1 MAMTSRKYA
10 PGEAIFTQGE
20 HGHEAYI
27 LRKGSVAILHRD
39 ASGNEA
45 AIAFRGP
52 GEMVGEMALATRER
66 RMATVRAESACTV
79 AVLTRDEIEDR
90 MTDADPI
97 LQVVLQTAFA
107 RLRELVPR

>member
-1 MAMTSRKYA
+1 MVMTSRTYA
-10 PGEAIFTQGE
+10 PGEILFTQGE
-20 HGHEAYI
+20 PGHEAYI
-27 LRKGSVAILHRD
+27 IRKGTVAILHRD
-39 ASGNEA
+39 AAGNEA

-97 LQVVLQTAFA
+97 LTIVLQTAFA
-107 RLRELVPR
+107 RLREFAAR